1 MTDRPVTAVPRGAAG
16 TPAPLSARLEPD
28 AIGVAQNTIIGLGDV
43 GPALSV
49 GLTLA
54 GLAAAAAYAGVP
66 TILVCLVPMLVIT
79 SFHRLQAARR
89 HRDRPRPMHAE
100 EKVTRLMYENHQ
112 WLVLGLT
119 EP

>member
-28 AIGVAQNTIIGLGDV
+28 AIGVAQDTIIGLGDV

-54 GLAAAAAYAGVP
+54 GLAAAAAYAWGAYDSHMP
-66 TILVCLVPMLVIT
+66 G
-79 SFHRLQAARR
+79 ADAG
-89 HRDRPRPMHAE
+89 
-100 EKVTRLMYENHQ
+100 YHQ
-112 WLVLGLT
+112 LSQTAGS
-119 EP
+119 